1 MFSFAMRQGTCGR
14 AEGVLIIMASLAG
27 QETILVTGATGYIG
41 GRLVPRLLEEGH
53 RVRVFVRSRD
63 RVMSRP
69 WADQVEIAVGDAL
82 DADLATAA
90 LEGVSTAYYL
100 IHSLS
105 TGAAFRE
112 LDLVAARNF
121 GQAARQ
127 AGVGRIIYL
136 GGLGDPESNLS
147 SHLRSRQE
155 CGTALRE
162 GGVPVTELRAGVIVG
177 SGSLSFEMIR
187 HLVERL
193 PVMICPRWIYS
204 KIQPI
209 AVDDL
214 LEYLVSA
221 LSSAESAGQ
230 TIEVGG
236 RDVTTYRGLMLGYAR
251 ARGLRRLLL
260 PVPVLTPRLSSYWVH
275 WTTPIPAGIAKALA
289 EGLRNDV
296 VVTGA
301 KAQELFPNIA
311 PGDYATAIEAVVN
324 DLGEGRI
331 DTAWSDAAGPAA
343 DPGKLVSLESREG
356 LIVERRRL
364 AVSAPAADVYRV
376 CAGIGAA
383 RGWYFA
389 NWAWR
394 LRGMVDRLLGGAGL
408 RRGRRHPDELR
419 VGDALDFWRVEEAQP
434 GRLVRLRS
442 EMKLPGDAWLQFE
455 MREAEDGATWLEQT
469 AVFAPKGLMG
479 LLYWYALY
487 PVHAWIFGG
496 MIKAIA
502 RRAEKG

>member
-1 MFSFAMRQGTCGR
+1 MSERR
-14 AEGVLIIMASLAG
+14 
-27 QETILVTGATGYIG
+27 TILVTGATGYIG
-41 GRLVPRLLEEGH
+41 GRLVPRLLEEGR

-63 RVMSRP
+63 RVLSRP
-69 WADQVEIAVGDAL
+69 WAGQVEIVVGDAL
-82 DADLATAA
+82 DAETAAAA
-90 LEGVSTAYYL
+90 LEGVDAAYYL

-105 TGAAFRE
+105 AGQGFRE
-112 LDLVAARNF
+112 LDLRAARHF
-121 GQAARQ
+121 GRAARQ
-127 AGVGRIIYL
+127 SGVRRIIYL
-136 GGLGDPESNLS
+136 SALGDPQSNLS

-155 CGTALRE
+155 CGAALRE
-162 GGVPVTELRAGVIVG
+162 SGIPVTELRAGVIVG

-193 PVMICPRWIYS
+193 PVMVCPRWIYS
-204 KIQPI
+204 RIQPI

-221 LSSAESAGQ
+221 LDPAPSGGQ
-230 TIEVGG
+230 TVEVGG
-236 RDVTTYRGLMLGYAR
+236 KDVTTYKGLMLGYAR
-251 ARGLRRLLL
+251 ARGLRRLLI

-275 WTTPIPAGIAKALA
+275 WMTPIPAGIAKALA

-296 VVTGA
+296 VVTSKEAGTF
-301 KAQELFPNIA
+301 FPHIA
-311 PGDYATAIEAVVN
+311 PGDYATAINRVLK

-331 DTAWSDAAGPAA
+331 DTSWSDAAGPSAV
-343 DPGKLVSLESREG
+343 PGKLVSLESREG

-364 AVSAPAADVYRV
+364 AVSAPAAEVYRV

-389 NWAWR
+389 NWAWS
-394 LRGMVDRLLGGAGL
+394 LRGMLDRLLGGAGL

-419 VGDALDFWRVEEAQP
+419 AGDALDFWRVEAVEP
-434 GRLVRLRS
+434 DRRVRLRS

-455 MREAEDGATWLEQT
+455 ILEGQDGSTWLDQ
-469 AVFAPKGLMG
+469 AAMFAPKGLMG

-487 PVHAWIFGG
+487 PIHAWIFLG
-496 MIKAIA
+496 MIRAIA
-502 RRAEKG
+502 RRAEESR

>member
-1 MFSFAMRQGTCGR
+1 MTRGK
-14 AEGVLIIMASLAG
+14 
-27 QETILVTGATGYIG
+27 TILVTGATGYIG
-41 GRLVPRLLEEGH
+41 GRLVPRLLEDGH

-63 RVMSRP
+63 RVMSRS
-69 WADQVEIAVGDAL
+69 WADQVEIAVGDAI
-82 DADLATAA
+82 DADLAEAA
-90 LEGVSTAYYL
+90 LDGVDAAYYL

-105 TGAAFRE
+105 TGASFRE

-147 SHLRSRQE
+147 PHLRSRQE
-155 CGTALRE
+155 CGEALRE
-162 GGVPVTELRAGVIVG
+162 GGVPITELRAGVIVG

-187 HLVERL
+187 HLAERL

-214 LEYLVSA
+214 LDYLVST
-221 LSSAESAGQ
+221 LSSAHAAGQ

-236 RDVTTYRGLMLGYAR
+236 KDVTTYKGLMLGYAR
-251 ARGLRRLLL
+251 ARGLRRWLV

-296 VVTGA
+296 VVTDT
-301 KAQELFPNIA
+301 KAEALFPHIM
-311 PGDYATAIEAVVN
+311 PGDYATAIGSVMN
-324 DLGEGRI
+324 DLGEGRV
-331 DTAWSDAAGPAA
+331 DTSWSDAAGPVAN
-343 DPGKLVSLESREG
+343 PGKLVSLETREG
-356 LIVERRRL
+356 LIFERRRL
-364 AVSAPAADVYRV
+364 SVSAPAGQVYQV
-376 CAGIGAA
+376 CAGIGGV

-419 VGDALDFWRVEEAQP
+419 VGDALDFWRVEEAEP
-434 GRLVRLRS
+434 EWLVRLRS

-455 MREAEDGATWLEQT
+455 MREGEDGATWLDQT
-469 AVFAPKGLMG
+469 AVFAPRGLMG

-496 MIKAIA
+496 MIRAIA
-502 RRAEKG
+502 HRAEKGV

>member
-1 MFSFAMRQGTCGR
+1 
-14 AEGVLIIMASLAG
+14 MAG
-27 QETILVTGATGYIG
+27 PKTVLVTGATGYIG
-41 GRLVPRLLEEGH
+41 GRLVPRLLGEGH

-63 RVMSRP
+63 RVLSRP

-82 DADLATAA
+82 DTDLATAA
-90 LEGVSTAYYL
+90 LDGVDAAYYL

-105 TGAAFRE
+105 TGASFRD

-155 CGTALRE
+155 CGAALRE
-162 GGVPVTELRAGVIVG
+162 SGVPVTELRAGVIVG

-221 LSSAESAGQ
+221 LSSDRSTGQ

-236 RDVTTYRGLMLGYAR
+236 KDVTTYRGLMLGYAR

-296 VVTGA
+296 VVTDTRA
-301 KAQELFPNIA
+301 EDLFPHIA
-311 PGDYATAIEAVVN
+311 PGDYAAAIEGVLS
-324 DLGEGRI
+324 DLGDGRI
-331 DTAWSDAAGPAA
+331 DTSWSDAAGNPAA
-343 DPGKLVSLESREG
+343 HGEPVRLESREG
-356 LIVERRRL
+356 LIVEQRRI
-364 AVSAPAADVYRV
+364 AVAAPAAEVYRV
-376 CAGIGAA
+376 CAGIGGA
-383 RGWYFA
+383 RGWFFA
-389 NWAWR
+389 NWAWG

-419 VGDALDFWRVEEAQP
+419 VGDALDFWRVEEAEP
-434 GRLVRLRS
+434 ERLVRLRS

-455 MREAEDGATWLEQT
+455 MGEGDDGATRLEQE
-469 AVFAPKGLMG
+469 AVFAPRGLMG

-487 PVHAWIFGG
+487 PVHAWIFRG

-502 RRAEKG
+502 RRAEKGL

>member
-1 MFSFAMRQGTCGR
+1 M
-14 AEGVLIIMASLAG
+14 AER
-27 QETILVTGATGYIG
+27 ETILVTGATGYIG

-82 DADLATAA
+82 DANLAASA
-90 LEGVSTAYYL
+90 LEGVSAAYYL

-105 TGAAFRE
+105 AGLAFRQ
-112 LDLVAARNF
+112 LDLVAASNF
-121 GQAARQ
+121 GQAAGQ
-127 AGVGRIIYL
+127 SGVGRIIYL
-136 GGLGDPESNLS
+136 GGLGDPEANLS
-147 SHLRSRQE
+147 PHLRSRQE
-155 CGTALRE
+155 CGEALRE

-221 LSSAESAGQ
+221 LSSAPPTGQ

-236 RDVTTYRGLMLGYAR
+236 KDVTTYKGLMLGYAR
-251 ARGLRRLLL
+251 ARGLRRLLI

-296 VVTGA
+296 VVTDS
-301 KAQELFPNIA
+301 KAEEIFPHIA
-311 PGDYATAIEAVVN
+311 PGDYATAIEGVMN
-324 DLGEGRI
+324 DLSEGRI
-331 DTAWSDAAGPAA
+331 HTSWSDAVGPAA
-343 DPGKLVSLESREG
+343 DPGKLVSLETRQG

-364 AVSAPAADVYRV
+364 TVSAPAEKVYRV
-376 CAGIGAA
+376 CAGIGGA

-419 VGDALDFWRVEEAQP
+419 VGDALDFWRVEESEP
-434 GRLVRLRS
+434 ERLVRLRS

-455 MREAEDGATWLEQT
+455 MRQGEDGATWLEQT
-469 AVFAPKGLMG
+469 AVFAPRGLMG
-479 LLYWYALY
+479 LAYWYALY
-487 PVHAWIFGG
+487 PVHAWIFRG

-502 RRAEKG
+502 RRAERGG

>member
-1 MFSFAMRQGTCGR
+1 
-14 AEGVLIIMASLAG
+14 MASMAG
-27 QETILVTGATGYIG
+27 HETILVTGATGYIG
-41 GRLVPRLLEEGH
+41 GRLVPRLLEEGY
-53 RVRVFVRSRD
+53 RVRVFVRSLD
-63 RVMSRP
+63 RVVSRP

-82 DADLATAA
+82 DADLAAQA
-90 LEGVSTAYYL
+90 LEGVSDAYYL

-121 GQAARQ
+121 GQVARQ

-136 GGLGDPESNLS
+136 GGLGDPESKLS

-155 CGTALRE
+155 CGEALRE

-214 LEYLVSA
+214 LVYLVSA
-221 LSSAESAGQ
+221 LRSDESAGQ

-236 RDVTTYRGLMLGYAR
+236 KDVTTYRGLMLGYAR

-296 VVTGA
+296 VVTDA
-301 KAQELFPNIA
+301 KAEELFPQIA
-311 PGDYATAIEAVVN
+311 PRDYAAAIEGVMN
-324 DLGEGRI
+324 DLDEGRI
-331 DTAWSDAAGPAA
+331 HTSWRDAVGPVA
-343 DPGKLVSLESREG
+343 DPGMLVSLETRQG

-364 AVSAPAADVYRV
+364 PVSAPAADVYRV

-394 LRGMVDRLLGGAGL
+394 MRGMVDRLLGGAGL

-442 EMKLPGDAWLQFE
+442 EMKLPGNAWLQFE
-455 MREAEDGATWLEQT
+455 MREGEDGATALEQT
-469 AVFAPKGLMG
+469 ALFAPRGLIG
-479 LLYWYALY
+479 LGYWYGLY

-496 MIKAIA
+496 MIRAIA
-502 RRAEKG
+502 RRAEGR